1 MDKSALVSIEVDR
14 GAQILSILDQARIK
28 ISVALFVHLSE
39 YEAWRLVLAGRQ
51 LDGTPRLQDAYGL
64 LHKALDAA
72 GFAFQKTPPMLIL
85 PMDDPFIKALRR
97 IFGKSRSVEG
107 MILGGQSIGNRF
119 VEEGYVYRIS

>member
-14 GAQILSILDQARIK
+14 GAQILGILDQARFK

-39 YEAWRLVLAGRQ
+39 YETWRLVLAGRQ

-72 GFAFQKTPPMLIL
+72 GIKYEKSPPILIL

-97 IFGKSRSVEG
+97 LFGKSRSVEC

-119 VEEGYVYRIS
+119 VEEGYVYRIT

>member
-14 GAQILSILDQARIK
+14 GTQILSILDQARIK

-39 YEAWRLVLAGRQ
+39 YETWRLVLAGRQ

-72 GFAFQKTPPMLIL
+72 GFAIEKTPPILIL
-85 PMDDPFIKALRR
+85 PMDDPFIKGLRR
-97 IFGKSRSVEG
+97 LFAKTRSVEG

-119 VEEGYVYRIS
+119 LEDGYVYRIT

>member
-1 MDKSALVSIEVDR
+1 MANSALVSIEVDR
-14 GAQILSILDQARIK
+14 GDQILSILDQAATK
-28 ISVALFVHLSE
+28 ISVALFAHLSE

-72 GFAFQKTPPMLIL
+72 GFAFEKIPPILTL
-85 PMDDPFIKALRR
+85 PMGDPFIKGLRR
-97 IFGKSRSVEG
+97 LFGKTRSVEG

-119 VEEGYVYRIS
+119 LEEGYVYRIS

>member
-14 GAQILSILDQARIK
+14 GAQILGILDQARFK

-39 YEAWRLVLAGRQ
+39 YETWRLVLAGRQ

-72 GFAFQKTPPMLIL
+72 GITYEKSPPILIL
-85 PMDDPFIKALRR
+85 PIEDSFIKALRLP
-97 IFGKSRSVEG
+97 FGKSRSVEC

-119 VEEGYVYRIS
+119 VEEGYVYRIT

>member
-14 GAQILSILDQARIK
+14 GAQILGILDQARFK
-28 ISVALFVHLSE
+28 ISVALFAHLSE
-39 YEAWRLVLAGRQ
+39 YETWRLVLAGRP

-72 GFAFQKTPPMLIL
+72 AFAFEKIPPILIL
-85 PMDDPFIKALRR
+85 PMDDPFIKGLRR
-97 IFGKSRSVEG
+97 LFGKARSVDG

-119 VEEGYVYRIS
+119 LEEGYVYRIT

>member
-14 GAQILSILDQARIK
+14 GAQILSILDEARIK

-39 YEAWRLVLAGRQ
+39 YETWRLVLAGRQ

-72 GFAFQKTPPMLIL
+72 QFAFQKTPPMLIL
-85 PMDDPFIKALRR
+85 PMDEPFIKALRR
-97 IFGKSRSVEG
+97 LYGNSDHVEG
-107 MILGGQSIGNRF
+107 MILGSQSIGNRF
-119 VEEGYVYRIS
+119 VEEGYAYRIS